1 MSSIE
6 LQSGSVNAAEPSHN
20 LDPMGGTL
28 TMTTGARPTLTVDEA
43 RQFAAQGF
51 LVRRGQWTAPE
62 LAALCDHYTALHA
75 AGSRP
80 GCFTIDAAAAD
91 PLARWPRM
99 MHPHR
104 FDDVSRRVL
113 LDPRMIGAVAA
124 LYDRPALA
132 AQSMFYWKPP
142 GARGQSLHQ
151 DDFYLRTRPGECLA
165 AWLALDP
172 AVPENGG
179 LRVVPATHTTPL
191 QCPHPSDPDVS
202 FSAHEVELEAD
213 WEVVP
218 VELAPGDILFFGGH
232 LIHGSLPNRSETLWR
247 RSLIC
252 HYVPADA
259 AECARGYQPLLTAA
273 GDEVRLGDPGP
284 ESDPC
289 GGPAH
294 G

>member
-1 MSSIE
+1 MT
-6 LQSGSVNAAEPSHN
+6 SGVMQPLSAV
-20 LDPMGGTL
+20 
-28 TMTTGARPTLTVDEA
+28 EA
-43 RQFAAQGF
+43 RQFAEQGF
-51 LVRRGQWTAPE
+51 LVRRHQFTVDE
-62 LAALCDHYTALHA
+62 VEALIDHYAAIHA

-80 GCFTIDAAAAD
+80 GCFTIDAQADD
-91 PLARWPRM
+91 PLGRWPRM

-104 FDDVSRRVL
+104 FDDVSRRTL
-113 LDPRMIGAVAA
+113 LDPRMIGTVAA
-124 LYDRPALA
+124 LYGRPALA

-172 AVPENGG
+172 ALPENGG
-179 LRVVPATHTTPL
+179 LRVVPATHTSAL
-191 QCPHPSDPDVS
+191 QCPHPSDPELS
-202 FSAHEVELEAD
+202 FSAHEVDLAEGWEA
-213 WEVVP
+213 VP
-218 VELAPGDILFFGGH
+218 VELDAGDILFFGGH
-232 LIHGSLPNRSETLWR
+232 LIHGSLPNRSPDRWR

-273 GDEVRLGDPGP
+273 GQEVRIGDPGP
-284 ESDPC
+284 ETDPC
-289 GGPAH
+289 GGPTQ